1 MKLPVTDP
9 SGKKATAIDADDAV
23 FGVEPNTA
31 VVHQTLLAQLAAR
44 RAGTA
49 STKSRGEVRGSTA
62 KIRRQKGLGMA
73 RQGSNRA
80 PHRRGGG
87 VVFGPRPRSYA
98 QKLPKRMRR
107 LAIRSVLSSRAQ
119 DERLRVVTGLGS
131 ASDGDHPSAKAV
143 VELLAAL
150 GVERSAL
157 IVTGAADRTA
167 YLSARNVAGADVLP
181 ADTISVAEL
190 LAHHTLVL
198 TVDAVRRC
206 EELWGGERAS
216 GRSPR
221 AVLAGAV
228 AAPEAADS
236 EPAASTADGDA
247 AGEGE

>member
-1 MKLPVTDP
+1 MKLAVTDP
-9 SGKKATAIDADDAV
+9 RGKKAPAIEAEDAV
-23 FGVEPNTA
+23 FGVEPHVA

-49 STKSRGEVRGSTA
+49 STKSRGEVRGSTH

-87 VVFGPRPRSYA
+87 VVFGPKPRSYA

-119 DERLRVVTGLGS
+119 DERLRVVTGLGE
-131 ASDGDHPSAKAV
+131 ASEGGKPSTKAV

-216 GRSPR
+216 GRPR
-221 AVLAGAV
+221 ASLAAV
-228 AAPEAADS
+228 AAEAQADA
-236 EPAASTADGDA
+236 EPAANAG
-247 AGEGE
+247 AGEAE

>member
-1 MKLPVTDP
+1 MKLTVTDP
-9 SGKKATAIDADDAV
+9 SGKKAPAIDADDAV
-23 FGVEPNTA
+23 FGIEPNTA
-31 VVHQTLLAQLAAR
+31 VVHQTLHAQLAAR

-49 STKSRGEVRGSTA
+49 STKSRGEVAGSTR
-62 KIRRQKGLGMA
+62 KIGRQKGLGMA

-87 VVFGPRPRSYA
+87 VVFGPKPRSYA

-119 DERLRVVTGLGS
+119 DERLRIVTGLGE
-131 ASDGDHPSAKAV
+131 AIEGDSPSTKAV

-181 ADTISVAEL
+181 ADTLSVAEL

-216 GRSPR
+216 GRPR
-221 AVLAGAV
+221 PERVAV
-228 AAPEAADS
+228 AA
-236 EPAASTADGDA
+236 EPTASTEGDAEPVADG
-247 AGEGE
+247 GEGE

>member
-1 MKLPVTDP
+1 
-9 SGKKATAIDADDAV
+9 
-23 FGVEPNTA
+23 
-31 VVHQTLLAQLAAR
+31 
-44 RAGTA
+44 
-49 STKSRGEVRGSTA
+49 
-62 KIRRQKGLGMA
+62 MA

-87 VVFGPRPRSYA
+87 VVFGPKPRSYA

-119 DERLRVVTGLGS
+119 DERLRIVTGLGE
-131 ASDGDHPSAKAV
+131 AIEGDSPSTKAV

-181 ADTISVAEL
+181 ADTLSVAEL

-216 GRSPR
+216 GRPR
-221 AVLAGAV
+221 PERVAV
-228 AAPEAADS
+228 AA
-236 EPAASTADGDA
+236 EPTASTESDAEPVADG
-247 AGEGE
+247 GEGE